1 MKPSSDIIISSLCKK
16 YDGQT
21 VLSNLD
27 LTLSSGGSY
36 CLMAPSGT
44 GKTTLFHI
52 LLGLE
57 RADSGSVT
65 GLSGKKIS
73 AVFQE
78 NRLLEGYDAITNL
91 RLVADRTKTREQLFC
106 FASRLLPS
114 ESLKKPVSE
123 FSGGMKRRLALL
135 RALCVSFDFLLLD
148 EPFTG
153 MDAAAKQA
161 AADLILESKKN
172 AILLFSTHDKTDAAL
187 LKSEIVTIP

>member
-1 MKPSSDIIISSLCKK
+1 MKPSSDIIVSGLSKN
-16 YDGQT
+16 YENQT
-21 VLSNLD
+21 VLSD
-27 LTLSSGGSY
+27 FSLTLAAGGSY
-36 CLMAPSGT
+36 CLMAPSGA
-44 GKTTLFHI
+44 GKTTLFQL

-57 RADSGSVT
+57 HPDSGTIS

-91 RLVADRTKTREQLFC
+91 KFVADKTKTREQLFI
-106 FASRLLPS
+106 FASRLLPP
-114 ESLKKPVSE
+114 ESLKKPVFE
-123 FSGGMKRRLALL
+123 FSGGMKRRLAL
-135 RALCVSFDFLLLD
+135 RVSFDFLLLD

-187 LKSEIVTIP
+187 LKSEIITIP

>member
-1 MKPSSDIIISSLCKK
+1 MKPSSDIIISNLCKT
-16 YDGQT
+16 YDCQT
-21 VLSNLD
+21 VLSG
-27 LTLSSGGSY
+27 LTLTLAAEGSY

-44 GKTTLFHI
+44 GKTTLFNI

-57 RADSGSVT
+57 HADSGSVT

-91 RLVADRTKTREQLFC
+91 KLVADRTKTRAQLHSFVSC
-106 FASRLLPS
+106 LLPP
-114 ESLKKPVSE
+114 ESLQKPVSE

-135 RALCVSFDFLLLD
+135 RALTVSFDFLLLD

-172 AILLFSTHDKTDAAL
+172 AILLFSTHDATDAVL
-187 LKSEIVTIP
+187 LKSEIITIP